1 MRPKQP
7 GDGQSHRDSWQ
18 NDRNLHEIAAAAFRF
33 APRHPCPTVIVEAIA
48 RLGYENSGKNF
59 RIIGEVHRM
68 SVDTTSGNPS
78 MDYREHE
85 RTYAGF
91 VFMTKVLVSAAVL
104 LLIGMALF
112 LL

>member
-1 MRPKQP
+1 
-7 GDGQSHRDSWQ
+7 
-18 NDRNLHEIAAAAFRF
+18 
-33 APRHPCPTVIVEAIA
+33 
-48 RLGYENSGKNF
+48 
-59 RIIGEVHRM
+59 M